1 MIRMN
6 SDIKNRM
13 IRMNSDKKNRIIR
26 MNSNKKKRI
35 SISTTINRNYNVV
48 ITKPTFN
55 FPFTLF
61 TKIRNQKTVLCLRVK
76 CVWSWLQNKQSQHT
90 SFQKSM
96 PKMWKA
102 CLLQLYFANRTRM
115 PKAAERCPILQNC
128 NFLMFLM
135 LPRYAIVCSCCLFC
149 FSYNQKLRILS

>member
-6 SDIKNRM
+6 SDKKNRM
-13 IRMNSDKKNRIIR
+13 IRMNSDKKNRMIR
-26 MNSNKKKRI
+26 MNSDEKRDF
-35 SISTTINRNYNVV
+35 SISTTINCNYNVV

-76 CVWSWLQNKQSQHT
+76 CLWSWLQNKQSQHT
-90 SFQKSM
+90 SSQKSM

-102 CLLQLYFANRTRM
+102 CLLQSYFANGTRM
-115 PKAAERCPILQNC
+115 PKAAARYPIVQNS
-128 NFLMFLM
+128 NFLMFLK
-135 LPRYAIVCSCCLFC
+135 LPRNATFCSYFLFYY
-149 FSYNQKLRILS
+149 S